1 MNINNDWKTTTMEY
15 DRKRERERMYKR
27 KDCLHAEIP
36 HAINI

>member
-15 DRKRERERMYKR
+15 ERKRERMYKR